1 MFLQFCFYVNYSKYD
16 VKKDFILLT
25 CFKILLQV
33 LAYAQQSRERAN
45 KEQAS
50 LVERMHEYKRQIDRE
65 SRSSVNGLNDCYNGD
80 GIPTIGRSS
89 HKMIEAVMQ
98 SSTRGKVRHSD
109 PWEKNRYDNFRKKI
123 NIVMYCFQVQTI
135 RQGYLSKRSSNLRA
149 DWKRR
154 FFVLD
159 SRGMLYYY
167 RKQITRTPV
176 GLRYNIWC

>member
-1 MFLQFCFYVNYSKYD
+1 MQPNFRQEYVSCA
-16 VKKDFILLT
+16 VKGLLT
-25 CFKILLQV
+25 LATFPEQYINQV
-33 LAYAQQSRERAN
+33 LAYARQSRERAN

-65 SRSSVNGLNDCYNGD
+65 TRSSINGLNDSYNGD
-80 GIPTIGRSS
+80 GIQTIGRSS
-89 HKMIEAVMQ
+89 HKQIEAVMQ
-98 SSTRGKVRHSD
+98 STSKGK
-109 PWEKNRYDNFRKKI
+109 
-123 NIVMYCFQVQTI
+123 VQTI

-167 RKQITRTPV
+167 RKQITRPPV
-176 GLRYNIWC
+176 GLCCNIRC